1 MADPYHNN
9 VYHQGGGDAYG
20 TYGEGHDGYGYQA
33 EYPPQEEDAA
43 SDVTEG
49 HDEED
54 QMYEGEYQ
62 GIPHPDEMKAAQRAA
77 RWDSDSPLV

>member
-1 MADPYHNN
+1 MADHYQNN
-9 VYHQGGGDAYG
+9 IYNQGD
-20 TYGEGHDGYGYQA
+20 
-33 EYPPQEEDAA
+33 YPIQEDDAA

-62 GIPHPDEMKAAQRAA
+62 GIPHPDDTKAAQRAA
-77 RWDSDSPLV
+77 W